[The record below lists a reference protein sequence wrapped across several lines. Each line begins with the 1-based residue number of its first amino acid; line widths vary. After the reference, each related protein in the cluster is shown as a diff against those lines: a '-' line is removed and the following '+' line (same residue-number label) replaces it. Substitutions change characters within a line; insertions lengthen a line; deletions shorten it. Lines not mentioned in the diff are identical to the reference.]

1 MFIGEFESQR
11 RSHRVRKRLA
21 EPETAGSAE
30 YVKPIFHPLR
40 TTTTGRRELA
50 GRRRKPQSASTIR
63 ENERASTKVGVKRS
77 LKRSAEPPPAG
88 PRPRAG
94 LHRESDWRRT
104 FDKWSPRRRPVGSQ
118 AGGIVA
124 QVARNPHASGSAV
137 AFLLPSSSTIVGSPT
152 APTSCSGWSCR
163 TASSSVRRSSCPRT
177 PTAPS
182 HARCAVP

>member
-50 GRRRKPQSASTIR
+50 GRRSKPQSASTIR
-63 ENERASTKVGVKRS
+63 ENERASTKVGEKRA
-77 LKRSAEPPPAG
+77 LNG
-88 PRPRAG
+88 RPNRRQQARARARG
-94 LHRESDWRRT
+94 YTANRT
-104 FDKWSPRRRPVGSQ
+104 GAALSISGVPRRRPVGSQ